1 MITDEMRDN
10 KINIKYKIEN
20 FDIIFENGDIE
31 KIGPGMVRHLYI
43 ERDFDNLYFPLI
55 NVSVVMDDVIYQR
68 IKQENETVQFRVRVI
83 RNNYDVDGNMK
94 NYELF
99 FNKTFRCFM
108 DKDNII
114 KDNERLDVKRNTDQA
129 QHPSYVANP
138 REFYL
143 FLDDVIKCKKITNL
157 SVENAQ
163 LTDLVVYLFNQCG
176 IEKLLMSKLDNQM
189 TVRNLIIPNGNLIEN
204 LTFLDET
211 LGFYKKGMLLYFDID
226 NAYLIDKNALCTSWR
241 PNEVRITHIHVANHI
256 SSDSQLN
263 GQFTDKDRKQC
274 HLFTHTDRVEI
285 KNANIVNDQ
294 INGNSITVINAKN
307 NSITNISGDTTQ
319 IGSANSNIVISKYSN
334 SYANSIIETRLNESE
349 NICTLSFLGIDVD
362 VFSPNK
368 EIILTFEEPNLHK
381 KYSGN
386 YRILKLISTLRK
398 DAEELV
404 GEVQVILAKQ

>member
-10 KINIKYKIEN
+10 KINIKYKVEN

-55 NVSVVMDDVIYQR
+55 NVSVIMDDVIYQR
-68 IKQENETVQFRVRVI
+68 IKQENDTVQFRVRVI
-83 RNNYDVDGNMK
+83 RNNYDIDGNMK

-163 LTDLVVYLFNQCG
+163 LTDLVVYLFNQYG

-274 HLFTHTDRVEI
+274 HIFTHTDRVEI
-285 KNANIVNDQ
+285 KNANIINDQ

>member
-83 RNNYDVDGNMK
+83 RNIYDVDGNMK

-349 NICTLSFLGIDVD
+349 NICTMSFLGIDVD